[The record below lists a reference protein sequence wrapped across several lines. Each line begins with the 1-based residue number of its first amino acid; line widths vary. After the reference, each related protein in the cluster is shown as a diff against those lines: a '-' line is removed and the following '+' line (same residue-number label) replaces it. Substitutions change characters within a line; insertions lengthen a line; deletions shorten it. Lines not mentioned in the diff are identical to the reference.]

1 MQPQSGLKNSELH
14 SAASLESALLDLRP
28 KEALAEDRNKKVMRW
43 DPKKRKFVK
52 QTLQEMTEAKGAKRV
67 RTESG
72 VSNQT
77 SKKPAGEMYAQ
88 WQKKTKKEVGGFEEE
103 DGPRPKFKHNS
114 KVPDEI
120 RSGQD
125 MRKMQKV
132 KEDMK
137 LKNMPK
143 VKRKKIE
150 KANREK
156 RTQMHENKKRFMP
169 SKGSSKIRVIM
180 RT

>member
-1 MQPQSGLKNSELH
+1 M
-14 SAASLESALLDLRP
+14 
-28 KEALAEDRNKKVMRW
+28 
-43 DPKKRKFVK
+43 
-52 QTLQEMTEAKGAKRV
+52 
-67 RTESG
+67 
-72 VSNQT
+72 
-77 SKKPAGEMYAQ
+77 
-88 WQKKTKKEVGGFEEE
+88 
-103 DGPRPKFKHNS
+103 
-114 KVPDEI
+114 